1 MSEAEITEQMVMMM
15 DLTLFGV
22 SVFFSIVSAYIVALF
37 YFLNRAPFGLKV
49 TAFAFFTLTMLFLAV
64 FAAGSFSHAAAL
76 QRALIDLAARTEV
89 SPVAGAAAERGVV
102 DRTALDRTIRSLT
115 WMSMGL
121 VYLALT
127 YFTFFHRWPRPRGA
141 DKTG

>member
-15 DLTLFGV
+15 DLTLTGV
-22 SVFFSIVSAYIVALF
+22 SVFFSIISAYIVALF

-64 FAAGSFSHAAAL
+64 FAAGTFSHAAAL
-76 QRALIDLAARTEV
+76 QRGLIDLAATSEI
-89 SPVAGAAAERGVV
+89 SPVAGAAVENGVADRGV
-102 DRTALDRTIRSLT
+102 LDRTIRSLT

-127 YFTFFHRWPRPRGA
+127 YFTFFHRWPRAASAVRN
-141 DKTG
+141 D